1 MGRTRTLAIGA
12 AAVAV
17 LVAMAVIPAGAASGK
32 DTPAATE
39 IGVSATEIHIAV
51 VADVDSPLAP
61 NLFKGSVDG
70 VEAAARYLNSQ
81 AGGGGVAGRKLVV
94 DFYDSKLN
102 PAQARNATIGACQN
116 DLAMVGTAAI
126 FLTSVDD
133 IVNCKDQSG
142 ATIGLPDLS
151 SFAAGTAEACASTS
165 YPVNGVNYDCATL
178 AQSEQ
183 TYLGNQGAFKWQL
196 SKHKNDLHGPMI
208 VGSDVKNPNF
218 IPATAQKAGIKPDQ
232 GSVVPKS
239 ARDPQSAY
247 TSVIQQ
253 MKADNSNY
261 SLMTSSANALLE
273 MRDEA
278 TLQSLDSSKV
288 VWDTVSAYGNA
299 IVAQNASSFEGQYQS
314 LGFLPFEEAK
324 SNPTLAAFLKDMKQ
338 VGGTPDQFAVYAWDA
353 TLAFAEATKAVIA
366 KQGVNGITRSS
377 FIDGLESLT
386 AFNAGG
392 MAGTHSFA
400 TQKPSPCFVVMRF
413 VNGKW
418 VRQYPAKAGTFD
430 CKASNVI
437 TFKADLIN

>member
-1 MGRTRTLAIGA
+1 MGRTGKLAAA
-12 AAVAV
+12 AAVVTA
-17 LVAMAVIPAGAASGK
+17 LVALAV
-32 DTPAATE
+32 PAAAQSGSTKPKATE
-39 IGVSATEIHIAV
+39 VGVTASEIHIAV

-70 VEAAARYLNSQ
+70 VKAAARYLNSQ
-81 AGGGGVAGRKLVV
+81 AGGGGIAGRKLVV

-102 PAQARNATIGACQN
+102 PAQARNATIAACQN

-133 IVNCKDQSG
+133 IVSCKDQAG
-142 ATIGLPDLS
+142 ATVGLPDLS

-178 AQSEQ
+178 TQSEQ

-196 SKHKNDLHGPMI
+196 SKHQHDLHGPMI

-218 IPATAQKAGIKPDQ
+218 IAATAQKAGITPDQ

-278 TLQSLDSSKV
+278 TLQSLDSAKV
-288 VWDTVSAYGNA
+288 VWDTVSSYGNA
-299 IVAQNASSFEGQYQS
+299 IVAQNAASFEGQYQS

-353 TLAFAEATKAVIA
+353 TLAFAEAAKAVVA

-377 FIDGLESLT
+377 FIHGLESLT
-386 AFNAGG
+386 AFDAGG
-392 MAGTHSFA
+392 MTGTHSFA

-418 VRQYPAKAGTFD
+418 ARQYPSKAGTFD